1 METRTYTV
9 YLYLYDELPSD
20 SKKLAVHKNIDINV
34 MYEWWETVYEDAARI
49 GLQLTAFELD
59 YDRHAHGKLLTSV
72 PNVIDLILFH
82 HGESCDT
89 YKLAL
94 ESKESYRRIA
104 SSWLWKTRKE
114 LPNDRYTLEDFQDT
128 HEYDRLERNFLRMLL
143 DEYAL
148 MLQNEYDDRTSEERI
163 IETLTL
169 NEYLFT
175 LNGDIAE

>member
-9 YLYLYDELPSD
+9 YLYDELPEA
-20 SKKLAVHKNIDINV
+20 SKKRALAKHFDINV
-34 MYEWWETVYEDAARI
+34 DHSWWETVYEDAAVI
-49 GLQLTAFELD
+49 GLQLTSFDLD
-59 YDRHAHGKLLTSV
+59 FNRHAEGKLLTSV
-72 PNVIDLILFH
+72 PDVIDLILFH

-114 LPNDRYTLEDFQDT
+114 DSSNRYTIEDFQDT

-148 MLQNEYDDRTSEERI
+148 ILQREYDDRTSEERI

-175 LNGDIAE
+175 LSGDIAE